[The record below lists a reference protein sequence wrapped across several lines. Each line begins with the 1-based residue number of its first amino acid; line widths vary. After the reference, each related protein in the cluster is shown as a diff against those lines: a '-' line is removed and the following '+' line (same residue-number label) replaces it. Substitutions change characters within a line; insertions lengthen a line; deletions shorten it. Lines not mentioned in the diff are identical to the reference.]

1 MGRYYILILLTF
13 GCLISDAKSSDTT
26 PQLWQEN
33 AIRIINI
40 GDSITQGGLIGREEY
55 TYRLPLYRSLK
66 KHHIPADFIGTRRTG
81 VSNEFKWPPDFDLDH
96 EGFYGATTA
105 EVSKQL
111 KSDLKKLAAP
121 DIAIIDL
128 GSNDEHSDITKNV
141 IIPLTTI
148 IFELR
153 LKNPNIK
160 IILVQIPG
168 FWRNLIL
175 HYQIWLLSFKLSTI
189 NSPITTV
196 PLYLVWHNQKDTF
209 DGDHPNISGQNK
221 MAQLLFPTLISLL
234 STNHF

>member
-1 MGRYYILILLTF
+1 MFSSLI
-13 GCLISDAKSSDTT
+13 CDAKSSDIA
-26 PQLWQEN
+26 PQLRQDK

-55 TYRLPLYRSLK
+55 TYRLPLYKLLK
-66 KHHIPADFIGTRRTG
+66 KHHIPTDFIGTRRTG
-81 VSNEFKWPPDFDLDH
+81 VSNEFKWPADFDLDH

-111 KSDLKKLAAP
+111 KNDLGKLAVP

-141 IIPLTTI
+141 IIPLTEI

-168 FWRNLIL
+168 SLQHLIM
-175 HYQIWLLSFKLSTI
+175 HYKIWLLSSRLSST
-189 NSPITTV
+189 NSPIVTA

-209 DGDHPNISGQNK
+209 DGEHPNISGQNK
-221 MAQLLFPTLISLL
+221 MAQFIYAKLITLLPAQLE
-234 STNHF
+234 